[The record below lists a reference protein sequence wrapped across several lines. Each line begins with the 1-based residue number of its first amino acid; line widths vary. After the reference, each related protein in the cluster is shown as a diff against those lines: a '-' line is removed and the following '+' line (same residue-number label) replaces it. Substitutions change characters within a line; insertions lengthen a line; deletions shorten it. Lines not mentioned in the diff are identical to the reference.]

1 MATTAVFVYVVPGK
15 PLVVALVVVPGIRED
30 EVVDVVGGGEVG
42 V

>member
-1 MATTAVFVYVVPGK
+1 VATTAVSVLVAPG
-15 PLVVALVVVPGIRED
+15 VALVVAVVVIPGIRED

>member
-1 MATTAVFVYVVPGK
+1 VATTAVSVYVVPGK
-15 PLVVALVVVPGIRED
+15 PLVVAVVVLTGIRED